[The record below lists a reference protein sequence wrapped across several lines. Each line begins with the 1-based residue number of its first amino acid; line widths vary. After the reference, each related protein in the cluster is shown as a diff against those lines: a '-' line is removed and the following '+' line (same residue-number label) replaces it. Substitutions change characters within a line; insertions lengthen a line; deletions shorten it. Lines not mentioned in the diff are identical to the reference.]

1 MSARRK
7 PKVLEFFAGGGLAR
21 IGLSEH
27 FDTIW
32 SNDIDPQKA
41 SAWIANFGPAG
52 FVLGDVHQL
61 DPATLPHGDLAWA
74 SFPCQ
79 DLSLAGARAGLEAH
93 RSSSFYGFS
102 DVIKGL
108 KSLGRAP
115 KILVIENVSG
125 LLTSH
130 KGRDFETLLRALND
144 LGYQAGA
151 LEIDARHFV
160 SQSRPRVFIIACA
173 QNFTIPA
180 SLHMRVP
187 AASPFLSPTLLKA
200 IETLPSDLR
209 ANYIWWY
216 LPPPPKTP
224 LTLIDL
230 IDTTDK
236 NWWPQGKTDALISS
250 LNSRHHAK
258 LVAIQATN
266 TPHVGAIYRRTRTV
280 NGQRRV
286 YAEIR
291 FDGLAGCLRTPSG
304 GSSRQFLL
312 FVQGNQILARALN
325 AREAMRLMGVPD
337 TYVLPKSPSSGLKI
351 AGDGVVV
358 PVVAWLSQHLL
369 SKLV

>member
-1 MSARRK
+1 MNAHTK

-21 IGLSEH
+21 IGLSEY
-27 FDTIW
+27 FDIVW

-41 SAWIANFGPAG
+41 AAWITNFGPAG
-52 FVLGDVHQL
+52 FILGDVHQI
-61 DPATLPHGDLAWA
+61 DSATLPSADLAWA

-79 DLSLAGARAGLEAH
+79 DLSLAGARAGLKAH
-93 RSSSFYGFS
+93 RSGSFYGFS

-108 KSLGRAP
+108 KVLGRAP

-130 KGRDFETLLRALND
+130 KGRDFEILLRDLQD

-151 LEIDARHFV
+151 LEMDARHFV
-160 SQSRPRVFIIACA
+160 PQSRPRLFIVACE
-173 QNFTIPA
+173 QGYTIPETLHTWEPSA
-180 SLHMRVP
+180 ST
-187 AASPFLSPTLLKA
+187 FFSPTLLKA
-200 IETLPSDLR
+200 CAALPPDLR

-224 LTLIDL
+224 LTLFDL
-230 IDTTDK
+230 IDTTDE
-236 NWWPQGKTDALISS
+236 NWWPQGKTEHLISS

-258 LVAIQATN
+258 LAAVQATN

-280 NGQRRV
+280 NGQRRA

-291 FDGLAGCLRTPSG
+291 FDGSAGCLRTPSG

-325 AREAMRLMGVPD
+325 AREAIRLMGVPD
-337 TYVLPKSPSSGLKI
+337 TYILPESLSSGLKI